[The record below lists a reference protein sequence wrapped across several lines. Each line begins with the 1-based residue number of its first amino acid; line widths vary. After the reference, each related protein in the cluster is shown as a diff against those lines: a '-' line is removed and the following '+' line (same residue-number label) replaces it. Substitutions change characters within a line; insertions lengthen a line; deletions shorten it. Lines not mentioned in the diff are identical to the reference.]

1 MISLREVD
9 GSGFVLEADETV
21 TLTFT
26 DGVGYAYRGRLDDV
40 ASAPLPAFMY
50 SDQAPAG
57 ERVLVD
63 PHGESEVSEEEA
75 VQRIGI
81 EYAHL
86 LVATERV
93 LNEQVGIPP
102 VVAHRLAAPLV
113 QAFARRG
120 FVWVET
126 RVTSD

>member
-9 GSGFVLEADETV
+9 GGGFVLEADETV

-26 DGVGYAYRGRLDDV
+26 DGVGYVYRNQGD
-40 ASAPLPAFMY
+40 APAFMY
-50 SDQAPAG
+50 SDEAPAG
-57 ERVLVD
+57 ERVLIA
-63 PHGESEVSEEEA
+63 PHGDSQVSEEEA

-81 EYAHL
+81 EYASL
-86 LVATERV
+86 LAATERV

-102 VVAHRLAAPLV
+102 VVAHRLAEPLI